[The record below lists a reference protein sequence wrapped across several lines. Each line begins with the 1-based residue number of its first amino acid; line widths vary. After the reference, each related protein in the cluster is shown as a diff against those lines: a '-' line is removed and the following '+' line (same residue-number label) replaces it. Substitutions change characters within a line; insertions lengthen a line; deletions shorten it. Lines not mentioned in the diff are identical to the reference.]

1 MQDVIITELDSNLSF
16 KAKIDNPPE
25 VKQNY
30 ATVYI
35 DEREV
40 KRPNVT
46 QSNGLIEVKVSAPD
60 DNISNFLIYW
70 RNSKKRID
78 LMVETDDSM
87 YFIKGCSLKEFESPK
102 KAFSIF
108 YNSFKQ
114 A

>member
-46 QSNGLIEVKVSAPD
+46 QSD
-60 DNISNFLIYW
+60 
-70 RNSKKRID
+70 
-78 LMVETDDSM
+78 
-87 YFIKGCSLKEFESPK
+87 
-102 KAFSIF
+102 
-108 YNSFKQ
+108 
-114 A
+114 